1 MSYQLRSNRRIVN
14 KAKKRFIYTIIFCL
28 FLLYATI
35 TWILPSVIGGV
46 SSISQKFKKPLP
58 VEKSVAEDAT
68 MAPPVINIPYES
80 TNSAQINISGYS
92 TPGNKV
98 EIYLNDSLDQT
109 IDVDSNGLFT
119 AVDVSLND
127 GTNTVYGKTVD
138 NDKRSL
144 ASKTLNV
151 VLNSS
156 KPKLNISEPND
167 GKEINGGDKKVTVSG
182 KTDLDSKVYINDGQV
197 IISKDG
203 SFTTSISLNDGDN
216 IITIKA
222 VNEALTSTIVELKV
236 IYKSPESS
244 PTPTPSPSN

>member
-46 SSISQKFKKPLP
+46 SSVSQKFKKPIP
-58 VEKSVAEDAT
+58 IEKSVAEDAT
-68 MAPPVINIPYES
+68 MAPPVLNIPYES
-80 TNSAQINISGYS
+80 TNSAKINISGYS
-92 TPGNKV
+92 TPGTKV
-98 EIYLNDSLDQT
+98 EVYLNNALDQT
-109 IDVDSNGLFT
+109 TDVNSNGSFT
-119 AVDVSLND
+119 AMDINLND

-151 VLNSS
+151 VLDSS
-156 KPKLNISEPND
+156 KPKLSISEPSD
-167 GKEINGGDKKVTVSG
+167 GKEINGGDKKITVSG
-182 KTDLDSKVYINDGQV
+182 KTDTDSKTYINDGQV
-197 IISKDG
+197 IVSKDG
-203 SFTTSISLNDGDN
+203 SFSTSIPLNDGDN
-216 IITIKA
+216 TITIKA
-222 VNEALTSTIVELKV
+222 INSALTSTTIELKV
-236 IYKSPESS
+236 IYRGTESS